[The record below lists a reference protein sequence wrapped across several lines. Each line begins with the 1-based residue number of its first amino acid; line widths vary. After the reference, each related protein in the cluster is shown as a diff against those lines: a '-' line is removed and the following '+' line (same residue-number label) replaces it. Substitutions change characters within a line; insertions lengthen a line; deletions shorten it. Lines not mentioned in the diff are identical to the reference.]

1 MNYQRLREATDM
13 ESTATIQN
21 SEWEFENAETD
32 YLTHNFHSYPAKF
45 IPQIP
50 SKVIGTYSKEGD
62 VVLDP
67 FCGCGGALVEAK
79 LLGRHSVGVDINPL
93 ACLVTKVKVTP
104 VSESSLGQIDKLLS
118 NIEID
123 INSAYGQSQLVHLG
137 KSRFEVSPFYN
148 IDKWFQKHVQKELAI
163 IKGNVDSISEKNLKD
178 FCLVAFSSII
188 NRVSNMESET
198 RYACVSKKI
207 APKKTFELFQAKLKN
222 MASKMRE
229 FALRCKDVRTDV
241 YCADARKLDF
251 LKDGS
256 IDLVVTS
263 PPYIYAWDYNL
274 IHRFRLFWL
283 SYSREYIIDL
293 QNKEIG
299 SHLRLERKQKAAND
313 PSVAVND
320 YVSDMSQALS
330 EMSRVCKN
338 GAMCCTVLGS
348 SQLEGKKIEIDKI
361 LIDVARKCDF
371 ELENRFIRVINPKRK
386 ATNLAFARIRRE
398 HVLLFRKI

>member
-1 MNYQRLREATDM
+1 MNHQRLRETTDM
-13 ESTATIQN
+13 KSTADLQN
-21 SEWEFENAETD
+21 SEWDFENVETD

-50 SKVIGTYSKEGD
+50 SKVISTYSKEGD
-62 VVLDP
+62 VILDP
-67 FCGCGGALVEAK
+67 FCGCGGALVESK
-79 LLGRHSVGVDINPL
+79 LLGRHSVGVDINPI
-93 ACLVTKVKVTP
+93 ACLITKVKVTAI
-104 VSESSLGQIDKLLS
+104 SESSLEQVDKLLS
-118 NIEID
+118 NIKMD
-123 INSAYGQSQLVHLG
+123 INSAYGQAQLIYSG
-137 KSRFEVSPFYN
+137 KPQYEVFSFYN

-163 IKGNVDSISEKNLKD
+163 IKGNIDSITDRNLKD

-198 RYACVSKKI
+198 RYACISKKI
-207 APKKTFELFQAKLKN
+207 APKETFELFKARLKD
-222 MASKMRE
+222 MVKRMKE
-229 FALRCKDVRTDV
+229 FALRCQDVRADV

-251 LKDGS
+251 LKDNS
-256 IDLVVTS
+256 VDLLITS

-283 SYSREYIIDL
+283 GFKREYIIDL

-313 PSVAVND
+313 PSVAVHD
-320 YVSDMSQALS
+320 YVSDMGQALS

-338 GAMCCTVLGS
+338 GAMCCIVLGS
-348 SQLEGKKIEIDKI
+348 SQLEGKKIEMDKI
-361 LIDVARKCDF
+361 FIGVARKFDF
-371 ELENRFIRVINPKRK
+371 EVVNRFIRVINPKRK
-386 ATNLAFARIRRE
+386 ATNIAFAKIRRE

>member
-1 MNYQRLREATDM
+1 M
-13 ESTATIQN
+13 ESTALQN
-21 SEWEFENAETD
+21 SEWDFENVETD

-50 SKVIGTYSKEGD
+50 NKVIKTYSKEGD

-79 LLGRHSVGVDINPL
+79 LLGRHSIGVDINPL
-93 ACLVTKVKVTP
+93 ACLITKVKVTP
-104 VSESSLGQIDKLLS
+104 ISASSLGQLDNLLS
-118 NIEID
+118 KIEMD
-123 INSAYGQSQLVHLG
+123 INSAYGQVRLFHSG
-137 KSRFEVSPFYN
+137 KPRYEVFSFYN
-148 IDKWFQKHVQKELAI
+148 IDKWFPKHVQKELAI
-163 IKGNVDSISEKNLKD
+163 IRGNIDSVNDKDLKD

-198 RYACVSKKI
+198 RYACVLKKI
-207 APKKTFELFQAKLKN
+207 TPKKTFELFQAKLKN
-222 MASKMRE
+222 MASRMRE
-229 FALRCKDVRTDV
+229 FALRCKDVRADV

-313 PSVAVND
+313 PGVAVND

-338 GAMCCTVLGS
+338 GAKCCTVLGS
-348 SQLEGKKIEIDKI
+348 SQLEGKKIEIDRI

-371 ELENRFIRVINPKRK
+371 KLENRFIRVINPKRK
-386 ATNLAFARIRRE
+386 ATNIAFARIRRE